1 MVASDERRAGRTHAA
16 EEKPSA
22 GTRASCAAW
31 PSAVA
36 SDDARSAPG
45 QRRPHLL
52 QQAAEQGGVAAL
64 PVHRHG
70 LLALARRHLACG
82 KGTRSTAS
90 RPRALSRGVRTGRG
104 PTGPGRMARAHVP
117 ASHEELRPGCTGP
130 WPEPGGTGG
139 GLDSR
144 SRTGGSSADAPHGPQ
159 PDAEHAG
166 HGGGRLRGLTD
177 AGPEVLRPEPIST
190 LRRPDE
196 ARSRHIHN
204 ARGTVPSNGDTK
216 KE

>member
-1 MVASDERRAGRTHAA
+1 MRQRGNRAPEPVPPAQPGRPRWPRTTRAQHLASVALTSSSRPLSRAGSLHFPSTDTDFSPWQGETPGMWKGHTEHRLTATRPVPGGADGQRTDRSRADGTSAHARLPRGA
-16 EEKPSA
+16 EAWVHRAVA
-22 GTRASCAAW
+22 GTGRH
-31 PSAVA
+31 
-36 SDDARSAPG
+36 RRRPG
-45 QRRPHLL
+45 QPFRN
-52 QQAAEQGGVAAL
+52 GGLV
-64 PVHRHG
+64 
-70 LLALARRHLACG
+70 CG
-82 KGTRSTAS
+82 
-90 RPRALSRGVRTGRG
+90 RA
-104 PTGPGRMARAHVP
+104 ARA
-117 ASHEELRPGCTGP
+117 
-130 WPEPGGTGG
+130 
-139 GLDSR
+139 
-144 SRTGGSSADAPHGPQ
+144 Q

>member
-1 MVASDERRAGRTHAA
+1 MHR
-16 EEKPSA
+16 
-22 GTRASCAAW
+22 
-31 PSAVA
+31 AVA
-36 SDDARSAPG
+36 
-45 QRRPHLL
+45 
-52 QQAAEQGGVAAL
+52 
-64 PVHRHG
+64 
-70 LLALARRHLACG
+70 
-82 KGTRSTAS
+82 
-90 RPRALSRGVRTGRG
+90 
-104 PTGPGRMARAHVP
+104 
-117 ASHEELRPGCTGP
+117 
-130 WPEPGGTGG
+130 EPGGTGG

-144 SRTGGSSADAPHGPQ
+144 SGTGGSSADAPHGPQ

-204 ARGTVPSNGDTK
+204 ARGTLPSNGDTK

>member
-1 MVASDERRAGRTHAA
+1 M
-16 EEKPSA
+16 
-22 GTRASCAAW
+22 
-31 PSAVA
+31 
-36 SDDARSAPG
+36 
-45 QRRPHLL
+45 
-52 QQAAEQGGVAAL
+52 
-64 PVHRHG
+64 
-70 LLALARRHLACG
+70 
-82 KGTRSTAS
+82 
-90 RPRALSRGVRTGRG
+90 
-104 PTGPGRMARAHVP
+104 P

-144 SRTGGSSADAPHGPQ
+144 SRTGGSSVDAPHGPQ

>member
-70 LLALARRHLACG
+70 LLALARRDTWHVE
-82 KGTRSTAS
+82 
-90 RPRALSRGVRTGRG
+90 RAHGAPPHGHA
-104 PTGPGRMARAHVP
+104 PCPGRMARAHMP

-144 SRTGGSSADAPHGPQ
+144 SGTGGSSADAPHGPQ